1 MTGQIQVRCPE
12 CNAST
17 ITDRQ
22 AGDPVQ
28 AMEIGIICPACD
40 DGDFHS
46 PVYLAASGREVDWEN
61 PANRSGATI
70 TATF

>member
-12 CNAST
+12 CNATT

-22 AGDPVQ
+22 ADDPVQ
-28 AMEIGIICPACD
+28 AMEIVIICPACD

-46 PVYLAASGREVDWEN
+46 PVYLSASGKEVDWEE
-61 PANRSGATI
+61 ARNRSHAT
-70 TATF
+70 TAPTI